1 MALSSLLSKGA
12 IKLFHGAKKDFN
24 SFDSKF
30 ATETAF
36 GKGFSFTPEKNIA
49 ENYANITPAQLRK
62 LYGKKYLD
70 AAIERKKDGTPIL
83 YEVEANV
90 KDSEI
95 LFVRKNFEE
104 QNKKV
109 QEKLKKLIEK
119 ENLELQEI
127 DLTKPKFWR
136 QILNLTGMDAD
147 KLFTKYGIKASLKD
161 AGDSKLKQ
169 VGGKIEY
176 TIYDPKV
183 LKITNKEKLKRDKK
197 NTGGEITMHCNG
209 EGKKKRMKKA
219 VGSVAQKA
227 MEGADSLL
235 SEARKDVVAARGPER
250 VTPVEFEEMAEALTD
265 VKEPAK
271 EEKKEVMKD
280 TTKLVNS
287 LSFAQ
292 GGNKKMD
299 KQFVME
305 SLQEVADTPIVESKE
320 TVAEFIADLHRT
332 QVDEESRPL
341 LAPKDFEKLT
351 AFASPEP
358 REKKDKG
365 GEIVI
370 EKYDDDSDEAKYL
383 RFEKSYEEAMAKA
396 KSEKSKEIIQKRFDQ
411 IKDSFHPNVIANAM
425 MSKETPEDRAFRLAE
440 EKERF
445 GYDMGGILSKEDE
458 EMLEEKKTNMLA
470 EGGMP
475 VDTYDNIRPEE
486 KAAVEASQKPDAEM
500 EKDYAEFVLSES
512 LNEKEQDYLL
522 SALEGDK
529 QLGSIFDKI
538 MDVAGEFAGDGAVNG
553 PGTGTS
559 DSIPARLSDGE
570 FVFTKKAVDQ
580 IGVDN
585 LQKMMDD
592 AERAYDGGL
601 MKKYMGG
608 ILTPDEMKD
617 MDKDVH
623 NQMLLSNPMPSVRKQ
638 R

>member
-1 MALSSLLSKGA
+1 MKNK
-12 IKLFHGAKKDFN
+12 IKKFKK
-24 SFDSKF
+24 
-30 ATETAF
+30 
-36 GKGFSFTPEKNIA
+36 
-49 ENYANITPAQLRK
+49 
-62 LYGKKYLD
+62 
-70 AAIERKKDGTPIL
+70 
-83 YEVEANV
+83 
-90 KDSEI
+90 
-95 LFVRKNFEE
+95 
-104 QNKKV
+104 
-109 QEKLKKLIEK
+109 KLKKLIEK

-147 KLFTKYGIKASLKD
+147 ELFTKYGIKASLKD

-183 LKITNKEKLKRDKK
+183 LKITNKEKIKERQKK

-250 VTPVEFEEMAEALTD
+250 VTPIEFEEMAEALTD

-271 EEKKEVMKD
+271 EEKKAIMKD

-383 RFEKSYEEAMAKA
+383 RFEKA
-396 KSEKSKEIIQKRFDQ
+396 
-411 IKDSFHPNVIANAM
+411 
-425 MSKETPEDRAFRLAE
+425 T
-440 EKERF
+440 
-445 GYDMGGILSKEDE
+445 
-458 EMLEEKKTNMLA
+458 KKLW
-470 EGGMP
+470 
-475 VDTYDNIRPEE
+475 
-486 KAAVEASQKPDAEM
+486 QKP
-500 EKDYAEFVLSES
+500 S
-512 LNEKEQDYLL
+512 LKNLKKLFKNDLTKL
-522 SALEGDK
+522 
-529 QLGSIFDKI
+529 KI
-538 MDVAGEFAGDGAVNG
+538 A
-553 PGTGTS
+553 
-559 DSIPARLSDGE
+559 
-570 FVFTKKAVDQ
+570 FTR
-580 IGVDN
+580 
-585 LQKMMDD
+585 M
-592 AERAYDGGL
+592 
-601 MKKYMGG
+601 
-608 ILTPDEMKD
+608 
-617 MDKDVH
+617 
-623 NQMLLSNPMPSVRKQ
+623 
-638 R
+638 

>member
-1 MALSSLLSKGA
+1 
-12 IKLFHGAKKDFN
+12 
-24 SFDSKF
+24 
-30 ATETAF
+30 
-36 GKGFSFTPEKNIA
+36 
-49 ENYANITPAQLRK
+49 
-62 LYGKKYLD
+62 
-70 AAIERKKDGTPIL
+70 
-83 YEVEANV
+83 
-90 KDSEI
+90 
-95 LFVRKNFEE
+95 
-104 QNKKV
+104 
-109 QEKLKKLIEK
+109 
-119 ENLELQEI
+119 
-127 DLTKPKFWR
+127 
-136 QILNLTGMDAD
+136 
-147 KLFTKYGIKASLKD
+147 
-161 AGDSKLKQ
+161 
-169 VGGKIEY
+169 
-176 TIYDPKV
+176 
-183 LKITNKEKLKRDKK
+183 
-197 NTGGEITMHCNG
+197 MHCNG

-570 FVFTKKAVDQ
+570 FVFTKKATDQ
-580 IGVDN
+580 IGTAQ
-585 LQKMMDD
+585 LQTMMDD

-601 MKKYMGG
+601 MKKYAGG
-608 ILTPDEMKD
+608 SILSGLEQVEDPDEG
-617 MDKDVH
+617 VH
-623 NQMLLSNPMPSVRKQ
+623 IQMLKANAMPSVR
-638 R
+638 

>member
-1 MALSSLLSKGA
+1 MTTAKQ
-12 IKLFHGAKKDFN
+12 KLGDFG
-24 SFDSKF
+24 
-30 ATETAF
+30 E
-36 GKGFSFTPEKNIA
+36 E
-49 ENYANITPAQLRK
+49 
-62 LYGKKYLD
+62 
-70 AAIERKKDGTPIL
+70 
-83 YEVEANV
+83 
-90 KDSEI
+90 
-95 LFVRKNFEE
+95 FVRKNFEE

-250 VTPVEFEEMAEALTD
+250 VTPIEFEEMAEALTD

-280 TTKLVNS
+280 ATKLVNS

-305 SLQEVADTPIVESKE
+305 SLQEVANTPIVESKE
-320 TVAEFIADLHRT
+320 TIAEFIADLHRT

-358 REKKDKG
+358 REKKDEG
-365 GEIVI
+365 GKIVI
-370 EKYDDDSDEAKYL
+370 ETYPEDSDEAKYL

-425 MSKETPEDRAFRLAE
+425 MSKETPEDRAFRLADD
-440 EKERF
+440 KRRF

-601 MKKYMGG
+601 MKKYVGG